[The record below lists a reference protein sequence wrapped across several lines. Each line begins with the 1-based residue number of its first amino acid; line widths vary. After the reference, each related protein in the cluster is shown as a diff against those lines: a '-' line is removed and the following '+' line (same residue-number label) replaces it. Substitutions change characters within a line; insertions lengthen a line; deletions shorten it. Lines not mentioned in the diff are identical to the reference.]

1 MISVLNPTE
10 KSRFKLFGLGGSQ
23 HRLQIEAHEEPDLNA
38 HNVESSNLWVRYRYI
53 VWTIMVVCW
62 LLEALS
68 YRHSVYPDGIA
79 YLEIAS
85 ACAKGNWRSLIN
97 GYWSPAYPALFSLVL
112 SVFKPSVFWELIFLH
127 CFNCLVLIGALASFE
142 FFLRALIHHLSFTT
156 RAIDQ
161 EQKPLPAW
169 VFRAI
174 GYALFFWDSVYATP
188 PSIETPDVLILAL
201 VLIAVGI
208 LLRIASGRDSWQ
220 YYAALGV
227 VVGLAYL
234 TKSVMFPLSFVFL
247 AVAAFATGNF
257 RRAVSRV
264 LLAFLLFFLIT
275 SPFALTLS
283 RSKGRLT
290 FGDSGRIAYAEY
302 VNSVRPIAHWQGGPP
317 GSGSPVHPS
326 RKILDVPTVY
336 EFSTPL
342 GGSYPPWTDQ
352 SYWYEGIHPHFELG
366 GQLKALRH
374 SLGAYFAISV
384 QLGGLFVVPLIV
396 LLCFDRFGCFAKRF
410 LRLFFLWI
418 PPLAALG
425 LYSLILVEP
434 RYVTPFILL
443 LWAAAYSALRV
454 PQSDISKVT
463 VRSSSLIVVLLLGVQ
478 NMWAVNLAATHL
490 VLQRDFPAWTV
501 ADELHHAGIRPGDRV
516 AAIGD
521 TIADHYWAHLAG
533 VTIVAEVPTDSVSTF
548 LASGPERR
556 METMRLL
563 AQSGAK
569 AVVANNLPPLL
580 LQEGWREI
588 ANSKYFIFVNL
599 N

>member
-1 MISVLNPTE
+1 MITELNATE

-23 HRLQIEAHEEPDLNA
+23 HRLQIEAHPDLNA
-38 HNVESSNLWVRYRYI
+38 HNVESSDLWFRYRYI
-53 VWTIMVVCW
+53 VWTIMVLCW

-68 YRHSVYPDGIA
+68 YRHSVYPDGIS

-85 ACAKGNWRSLIN
+85 ACAKGNWHSLIN

-112 SVFKPSVFWELIFLH
+112 SVFKPSVFWELTLLH

-142 FFLRALIHHLSFTT
+142 YFLRALTHHLLLTKSV
-156 RAIDQ
+156 IEQ
-161 EQKPLPAW
+161 EWKPLPAW

-208 LLRIASGRDSWQ
+208 LLRIASGRDSLQ

-227 VVGLAYL
+227 VLGLAYL
-234 TKSVMFPLSFVFL
+234 TKSVMFPFSFVFL

-257 RRAVSRV
+257 RRAASRV

-317 GSGSPVHPS
+317 GSGTPVHPS
-326 RKILDVPTVY
+326 RKILDAPEVF
-336 EFSTPL
+336 EFSNPL

-374 SLGAYFAISV
+374 SLGAYFAISM
-384 QLGGLFVVPLIV
+384 QLGCLLVVPLVV
-396 LLCFDRFGCFAKRF
+396 LFCFDQFGYIVKR
-410 LRLFFLWI
+410 LSRLFFLWI
-418 PPLAALG
+418 PALTALG

-434 RYVTPFILL
+434 RYVSPFILL

-454 PQSDISKVT
+454 PQSDISKVI
-463 VRSSSLIVVLLLGVQ
+463 VRASSCVVVLLLGFQ

-490 VLQRDFPAWTV
+490 VLQRDFPAWTI
-501 ADELHHAGIRPGDRV
+501 AGELHHAGIRPGDRV

-533 VTIVAEVPTDSVSTF
+533 VTIVAQVPADSVSTF

-563 AQSGAK
+563 ARSGAK
-569 AVVANNLPPLL
+569 AVVTNNLPPLL
-580 LQEGWREI
+580 LREGWREVG
-588 ANSKYFIFVNL
+588 NTKYFIFVNL